1 MSQGSKWN
9 IEAQLES
16 GRSLIL
22 KYEGEDD
29 HSFYVSRHNAARLS
43 VPKNRNVP
51 KAFQDQSLQPLTPA
65 NRLLAWAFVG
75 LAPAGLG
82 TIVLAPLAALSA
94 TIIAISRPMTRND
107 RKRVLVIWGI
117 SVLLLAVAIPIS
129 MTLLAHFIPIG
140 RHP

>member
-1 MSQGSKWN
+1 MSQDFQCN
-9 IEAQLES
+9 IETQMKN
-16 GRSLIL
+16 GRSLVL

-51 KAFQDQSLQPLTPA
+51 KAFQDQSLQPLTQA

-94 TIIAISRPMTRND
+94 TIIAIARPLTRND

-117 SVLLLAVAIPIS
+117 SVLLLSIAIPIS
-129 MTLLAHFIPIG
+129 MTVLAHFISIG